1 VQRQSENGRLETGDT
16 TIAARLNRLP
26 PTRTHVQATIITG
39 IGSFFDLFDI
49 FLAGVLATV
58 LTRQFALDRVWL
70 PAALSSAFVGMFIG
84 AIVLGWLADRVGRR
98 TAFLLNL
105 AIYSVFTLAG
115 AFSVTAP
122 MLIASRFLAGI
133 GIGAELTLVD
143 AYLSELLP
151 ASHRGRYTAWAYTIG
166 FLGVPAAGL
175 LGRLLVPLE
184 PFGIEGWR
192 WLFVAGSLGAV
203 IVWFVRRRLP
213 ESPRWLESVG
223 RIAEADAIV
232 RALESEVPPGG
243 SPPTPN
249 RPTTTRV
256 GTAVEGPRTT
266 GSPGRAGLALQT
278 RRSPWIL
285 FSGQY
290 RSRTV
295 MLGVFHIFQTVGYY
309 GFGTLVPL
317 VLASKGYSIAT
328 SLTFVTLTFIGYPI
342 GSALSL
348 PIIER
353 VDRRWLIVGSAFL
366 MSVLGIGMG
375 YATSPAAIVAF
386 GFLYTAVSNVFSN
399 ALHVFQVEIFP
410 TSVRATAA
418 GVCYGLSRLSSAA
431 MPFVLLPV
439 LERWGAGPMF
449 VVVAG
454 ALWIVMLDIAL
465 FAPATTGRSLEEV
478 NASV

>member
-1 VQRQSENGRLETGDT
+1 V
-16 TIAARLNRLP
+16 
-26 PTRTHVQATIITG
+26 TIIAG

-49 FLAGVLATV
+49 FLAGVLGTV
-58 LTRQFALDRVWL
+58 LTQQFALDRLWL
-70 PAALSSAFVGMFIG
+70 PAALSSAFVGMFVG
-84 AIVLGWLADRVGRR
+84 ATVLGRFADTFGRR

-105 AIYSVFTLAG
+105 AIYSAFTLVG
-115 AFSVTAP
+115 AFSVNAT

-143 AYLSELLP
+143 TYLSELLP
-151 ASHRGRYTAWAYTIG
+151 ARHRGRYTAWAYTLG

-175 LGRLLVPLE
+175 LGRILVPRE

-192 WLFVAGSLGAV
+192 WLFIAGSLGAV

-213 ESPRWLESVG
+213 ESPRWLETVG
-223 RIAEADAIV
+223 RTVEADAIV
-232 RALESEVPPGG
+232 KQMENEAANDAPLP
-243 SPPTPN
+243 
-249 RPTTTRV
+249 
-256 GTAVEGPRTT
+256 
-266 GSPGRAGLALQT
+266 SPGVQDVTVTRHPGL
-278 RRSPWIL
+278 SVL
-285 FSGQY
+285 FSGEY
-290 RSRTV
+290 RSRV
-295 MLGVFHIFQTVGYY
+295 IMLGVFHVFQTVGYY

-317 VLASKGYSIAT
+317 VLASKGYSIVT
-328 SLTFVTLTFIGYPI
+328 SLTFTTLTFIGYPI

-353 VDRRWLIVGSAFL
+353 LDRRWLIAGSAFF

-375 YATSPAAIVAF
+375 YSTSPVAIVAL

-399 ALHVFQVEIFP
+399 GLHIFQVEIFP
-410 TSVRATAA
+410 TFVRATAA

-449 VVVAG
+449 VVVAT
-454 ALWIVMLDIAL
+454 ALWIVIVDVAL
-465 FAPATTGRSLEEV
+465 FAPRTTGRSLEEV
-478 NASV
+478 NA

>member
-1 VQRQSENGRLETGDT
+1 MTLSPGSS
-16 TIAARLNRLP
+16 IAARLNRLP
-26 PTRTHVQATIITG
+26 ATRTHRHATVIAG

-58 LTRQFALDRVWL
+58 LTQQFALDRLWL

-84 AIVLGWLADRVGRR
+84 ATVLGRFADRFGRR

-105 AIYSVFTLAG
+105 AIYSAFTLVG
-115 AFSVTAP
+115 AFSVNAT
-122 MLIASRFLAGI
+122 MLIASRFIAGI

-151 ASHRGRYTAWAYTIG
+151 ARLRGRYTAWAYTLG
-166 FLGVPAAGL
+166 FIGVPAAGL
-175 LGRLLVPLE
+175 LGRILVPRT
-184 PFGIEGWR
+184 PFGIDGWR

-223 RIAEADAIV
+223 RAAEADAIV
-232 RALESEVPPGG
+232 TQIEKEAAIDAPPSASSEQAANV
-243 SPPTPN
+243 S
-249 RPTTTRV
+249 RP
-256 GTAVEGPRTT
+256 
-266 GSPGRAGLALQT
+266 SGL
-278 RRSPWIL
+278 SVL
-285 FSGQY
+285 FSGEY
-290 RSRTV
+290 RSRV
-295 MLGVFHIFQTVGYY
+295 IMLGVFHVFQTIGYY

-317 VLASKGYSIAT
+317 VLASKGYSIVT
-328 SLTFVTLTFIGYPI
+328 SLTFTTLTFVGYPV

-353 VDRRWLIVGSAFL
+353 LDRKWLIVGSAFF

-375 YATSPAAIVAF
+375 YSTSPVAIVVL
-386 GFLYTAVSNVFSN
+386 GFLYTTVSNVFSN
-399 ALHVFQVEIFP
+399 GLHIFQVEIFP

-418 GVCYGLSRLSSAA
+418 GLCYGLSRLSSAA

-449 VVVAG
+449 VVVAT
-454 ALWIVMLDIAL
+454 ALWIVMFDVAL
-465 FAPATTGRSLEEV
+465 FAPRTTGRSLEEV
-478 NASV
+478 NA

>member
-1 VQRQSENGRLETGDT
+1 MPIS
-16 TIAARLNRLP
+16 IAARLNRLP
-26 PTRTHVQATIITG
+26 PTRTHRYLTVIAG

-49 FLAGVLATV
+49 FLAGVLGTV
-58 LTRQFALDRVWL
+58 LTQQFALERLWL

-84 AIVLGWLADRVGRR
+84 ATVLGRFADTFGRR

-105 AIYSVFTLAG
+105 AIYSAFTLVG
-115 AFSVTAP
+115 AFSVNTT

-143 AYLSELLP
+143 AYLSEFLP
-151 ASHRGRYTAWAYTIG
+151 ARLRGRYTAWAYTLG

-175 LGRLLVPLE
+175 LGRILVPRA
-184 PFGIEGWR
+184 PFGIDGWR
-192 WLFVAGSLGAV
+192 WLFVAGSFGAV

-223 RIAEADAIV
+223 RAAEADVIV
-232 RALESEVPPGG
+232 KQMEDEAAKDAPLPAPSAPDVTVSSHSG
-243 SPPTPN
+243 
-249 RPTTTRV
+249 V
-256 GTAVEGPRTT
+256 AV
-266 GSPGRAGLALQT
+266 
-278 RRSPWIL
+278 L
-285 FSGQY
+285 FSGKY
-290 RSRTV
+290 RGRV
-295 MLGVFHIFQTVGYY
+295 IMLGVFHIFQTIGYY

-317 VLASKGYSIAT
+317 VLAAKGYSIVT
-328 SLTFVTLTFIGYPI
+328 SLTFTTLTFIGYPI

-353 VDRRWLIVGSAFL
+353 FERKQLIAGSAFF

-375 YATSPAAIVAF
+375 YSTSPVTIVVL

-399 ALHVFQVEIFP
+399 GLHIFQVEIFP

-418 GVCYGLSRLSSAA
+418 GLCYGLSRLSSAV

-449 VVVAG
+449 VVVAT
-454 ALWIVMLDIAL
+454 ALWIVILNITL
-465 FAPATTGRSLEEV
+465 FAPRTTGRSLEEV
-478 NASV
+478 NA

>member
-1 VQRQSENGRLETGDT
+1 MLSPGVSV
-16 TIAARLNRLP
+16 AARLNRLP
-26 PTRTHVQATIITG
+26 ATRTHRQATVIAG

-49 FLAGVLATV
+49 FLAGVLGTV
-58 LTRQFALDRVWL
+58 LTQQFSLDRLWL
-70 PAALSSAFVGMFIG
+70 PTALSSAFVGMFIG
-84 AIVLGWLADRVGRR
+84 ATVLGRFADTFGRR

-105 AIYSVFTLAG
+105 AIYSAFTFVG
-115 AFSVTAP
+115 AFSVNAT
-122 MLIASRFLAGI
+122 MLIASRFLAGV

-151 ASHRGRYTAWAYTIG
+151 ARLRGRYTAWAYTLG

-175 LGRLLVPLE
+175 LGRILVPRA

-192 WLFVAGSLGAV
+192 WLFVAGSIGAI
-203 IVWFVRRRLP
+203 IVWILRRRLP

-223 RIAEADAIV
+223 RAIEADAIV
-232 RALESEVPPGG
+232 AQMEDEA
-243 SPPTPN
+243 T
-249 RPTTTRV
+249 
-256 GTAVEGPRTT
+256 
-266 GSPGRAGLALQT
+266 GLAPLPGPKAHDVIPT
-278 RRSPWIL
+278 RQPGLSVL
-285 FSGQY
+285 FSGEY
-290 RSRTV
+290 RSRV
-295 MLGVFHIFQTVGYY
+295 IMLGVFHVFQTIGYY

-317 VLASKGYSIAT
+317 VLASKGYSIVT
-328 SLTFVTLTFIGYPI
+328 SLTFTTLTFIGYPV

-353 VDRRWLIVGSAFL
+353 LDRKWLIVGSAFF

-375 YATSPAAIVAF
+375 YSTSPLAIVAL

-399 ALHVFQVEIFP
+399 GLHIFQVEIFP
-410 TSVRATAA
+410 TFVRATAA
-418 GVCYGLSRLSSAA
+418 GMCYGLSRLSSAA

-454 ALWIVMLDIAL
+454 ALWIVILDVSL
-465 FAPATTGRSLEEV
+465 FAPRTTGRSLEEV
-478 NASV
+478 NA

>member
-1 VQRQSENGRLETGDT
+1 M
-16 TIAARLNRLP
+16 P
-26 PTRTHVQATIITG
+26 PTRTHRHATIIAG

-49 FLAGVLATV
+49 FLAGVLSTV
-58 LTRQFALDRVWL
+58 LTQQFALDRLWL

-84 AIVLGWLADRVGRR
+84 AIVLGRLADRVGRR

-105 AIYSVFTLAG
+105 GIYSAFTLAG
-115 AFSVTAP
+115 AFSVNAP
-122 MLIASRFLAGI
+122 MLIVSRFLAGI

-151 ASHRGRYTAWAYTIG
+151 SRLRGRYTAWAYTIG

-175 LGRLLVPLE
+175 LGRILVPLE

-232 RALESEVPPGG
+232 REMESEAALGG
-243 SPPTPN
+243 PLLTSNTHE
-249 RPTTTRV
+249 TT
-256 GTAVEGPRTT
+256 AASNP
-266 GSPGRAGLALQT
+266 SRAGLVLQT
-278 RRSPWIL
+278 RQRLWVL
-285 FSGQY
+285 LGGEY
-290 RSRTV
+290 RSRAV
-295 MLGVFHIFQTVGYY
+295 MLGVFHVFQTVGYY

-317 VLASKGYSIAT
+317 VLASKGYSIVT

-353 VDRRWLIVGSAFL
+353 VDRKWLIVSSAFL

-386 GFLYTAVSNVFSN
+386 GFLV
-399 ALHVFQVEIFP
+399 HGRQQ
-410 TSVRATAA
+410 R
-418 GVCYGLSRLSSAA
+418 
-431 MPFVLLPV
+431 V
-439 LERWGAGPMF
+439 LECPARLPGRDLSDVREGHGGRHLLWPEPPVERRDALRPAPGARPLGRRSDVRCRRRRALDRDARHRPLRPGDDRPI
-449 VVVAG
+449 AG
-454 ALWIVMLDIAL
+454 GSERL
-465 FAPATTGRSLEEV
+465 G
-478 NASV
+478 